1 MKTMTRPTVHLGEPV
16 NRTIQPAFEIDA
28 HALLWASAKGRE
40 FIPAIATIGRKSY
53 QNGPLRE
60 EPLPDARK
68 FPVLIER
75 IGYWETALEL
85 DDPEILLGAAVTS
98 ALNSFH
104 DVMGDNPLA
113 ADPAKFVAAITQAAR
128 EWAEECFTTDQP

>member
-1 MKTMTRPTVHLGEPV
+1 MKTMTRPTVQIGDPV
-16 NRTIQPAFEIDA
+16 TRTIQPALEIDA

-40 FIPAIATIGRKSY
+40 FVPAIATIGRKSY

-60 EPLPDARK
+60 EPLPDAEK
-68 FPVLIER
+68 FPVLRER

-85 DDPEILLGAAVTS
+85 DDPRILLEAAVVS

-104 DVMGDNPLA
+104 DLLGGNPLA
-113 ADPAKFVAAITQAAR
+113 ADPEKFVATITQAAR
-128 EWAEECFTTDQP
+128 EWAEECFTPDH